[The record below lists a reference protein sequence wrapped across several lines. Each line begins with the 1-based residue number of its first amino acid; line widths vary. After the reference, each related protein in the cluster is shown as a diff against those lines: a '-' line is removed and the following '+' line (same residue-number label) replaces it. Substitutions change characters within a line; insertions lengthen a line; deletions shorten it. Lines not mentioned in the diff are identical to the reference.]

1 MFVSEFVKNKFPSPI
16 IVGLLKMIAYLIS
29 KPLWLVR
36 FRGIENIPDASN
48 GGLLIAGNHQTYIDP
63 VWISIAVKR
72 RLRYMAF
79 KQGFDWKFIGPL
91 ITYLGAFPVATDGAR
106 ARRSMRNALDALSE
120 GSALIVFPEGAREF
134 ADGELLPF
142 KTGAVRLA
150 IKTGAPILP
159 VTIRGA
165 NHIWPQKQKYPSI
178 FRRAEIIFHP
188 IMQIGS
194 GDADNWTEKLKEIIA
209 SELREN

>member
-1 MFVSEFVKNKFPSPI
+1 M
-16 IVGLLKMIAYLIS
+16 GLLKVIAYLIS
-29 KPLWLVR
+29 KPLWFVS
-36 FRGIENIPDASN
+36 FRGIENIPPAST

-79 KQGFDWKFIGPL
+79 EQGFDWKFIGPL

-106 ARRSMRNALDALSE
+106 ARRLMRNALDALSE

-134 ADGELLPF
+134 SDGDLLPF

-150 IKTGAPILP
+150 IQTGVPILP

-165 NHIWPQKQKYPSI
+165 NRIWPQKQKYPSV

-188 IMQIGS
+188 VMQIAS
-194 GDADNWTEKLKEIIA
+194 NDADMWTEKLREIIA
-209 SELREN
+209 SELR